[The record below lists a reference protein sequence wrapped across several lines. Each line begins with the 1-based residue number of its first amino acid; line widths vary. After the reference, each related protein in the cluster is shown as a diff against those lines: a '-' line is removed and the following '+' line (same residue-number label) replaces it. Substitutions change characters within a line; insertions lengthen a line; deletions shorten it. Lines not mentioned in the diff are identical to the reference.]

1 MTLSSSW
8 SESTDF
14 KVQVSRLQD
23 SKKGKWK
30 DLTTCCSNL
39 SYDSVMPWV
48 ISDCQANLQRIKVR
62 SDFLLLQGRNWLPNT
77 GWAISNAAHRR
88 WPAAPSILPKTGW
101 ATSPTCPTATYAP
114 VSSRLIESDFE
125 APQKCQENNVTFFV
139 STTALILTTKP
150 VSIPIKKNYL
160 NSFCWINLI
169 TLILLIYDVNLFSIF
184 MISYSL

>member
-1 MTLSSSW
+1 
-8 SESTDF
+8 
-14 KVQVSRLQD
+14 V
-23 SKKGKWK
+23 
-30 DLTTCCSNL
+30 
-39 SYDSVMPWV
+39 
-48 ISDCQANLQRIKVR
+48 
-62 SDFLLLQGRNWLPNT
+62 
-77 GWAISNAAHRR
+77 AHRR
-88 WPAAPSILPKTGW
+88 CPAAPSILPKTGW